1 MVFVAAVAKNYK
13 LKCRCHIKDVSW
25 SLYNN

>member
-1 MVFVAAVAKNYK
+1 MVVVAAVAKNYK

-25 SLYNN
+25 SL